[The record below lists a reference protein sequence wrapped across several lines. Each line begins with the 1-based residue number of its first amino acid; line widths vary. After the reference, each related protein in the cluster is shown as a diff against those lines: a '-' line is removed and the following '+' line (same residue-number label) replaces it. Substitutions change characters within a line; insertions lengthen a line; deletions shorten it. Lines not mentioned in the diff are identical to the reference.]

1 MALGRPV
8 QLAESMQSDRKA
20 QQEPSLHVLI
30 VESEPSIL
38 ARTSALLLA
47 EGAEISTARSAAG
60 LHDRVART
68 LPDLVLMDVMMPGLD
83 GRELAQLANL
93 CRRGAPALVVH
104 TKMLRAML
112 RRFLDVRALF
122 GIIPKSNDDEEFLR
136 LYREISDRLASELPT
151 QIFVPRAIAD
161 AMSGTYSLT
170 ESDTPATTGS
180 LAGERRQ
187 LSITD

>member
-1 MALGRPV
+1 
-8 QLAESMQSDRKA
+8 MQPDRKA
-20 QQEPSLHVLI
+20 KQEPSLHVLV
-30 VESEPSIL
+30 VESDPSVL
-38 ARTSALLLA
+38 ARTTALLLA

-122 GIIPKSNDDEEFLR
+122 VIIPKSNDDAEFLR

-151 QIFVPRAIAD
+151 QIFVPRPIGEV
-161 AMSGTYSLT
+161 MSGTYSLT
-170 ESDTPATTGS
+170 EPGTPVAGGS
-180 LAGERRQ
+180 RAGERR
-187 LSITD
+187 